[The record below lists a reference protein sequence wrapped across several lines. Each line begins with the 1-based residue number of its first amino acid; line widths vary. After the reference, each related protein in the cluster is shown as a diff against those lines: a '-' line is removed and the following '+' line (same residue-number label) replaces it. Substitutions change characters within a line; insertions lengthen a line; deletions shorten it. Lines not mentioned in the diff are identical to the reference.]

1 MIKLRRFISWR
12 ATGRKR
18 ERRDKTAQAVLDNI
32 ADVGPKSRGPQARVN
47 YMEVRERPGEMER
60 ELRYLVAA
68 EGSFE
73 SR

>member
-1 MIKLRRFISWR
+1 MPRQNCPIR
-12 ATGRKR
+12 
-18 ERRDKTAQAVLDNI
+18 LDNV
-32 ADVGPKSRGPQARVN
+32 ADVGPKGRGPQARVN